1 MNRGFIFTMDAILA
15 MIPLFIILSAV
26 TMSPNPGNMLSLQVT
41 SSKDS
46 MVVANSMYVIT
57 KQGVLTDIARD
68 MISGADSD
76 AANTAGKYLNSTLP
90 EYFNYKLD
98 MIYPNG
104 TIRNISG
111 AEPPVDASVS
121 VASQIIPTFL
131 GGEGYM
137 GQAWYVGI
145 PPSINMVA
153 GNVMNDTN
161 DDGVVNGSDF
171 IYLGQCSG
179 SSTFGGGRWSSTS
192 STSSS
197 TVTCTYD
204 SSETDSNGWYY
215 FNFTVP
221 GTPMFTAFIFTTN
234 TTYHSFNISI
244 NNSKTGNW
252 TEVAAIPQI
261 WYSTQVDL
269 TNWTVGNGQL
279 NYMRVKVYNDSNVVP
294 KYPEAYLMGNSKIIS
309 MYGTGA
315 NINVV
320 VNDSSTNP
328 NMNDSDFTLNLN
340 TPDPASYGKLIFT
353 RLYLPAA
360 WHTGQLEVSVDGNL
374 TFDTGYGDHNWDNAA
389 TPAIIDLTQYLQS
402 PGAHTLTVNNTAYSA
417 GAAWPWYASPTLV
430 RTYVS
435 GPILLQTVN
444 LPYNLSSGDDGW
456 PNPGAYPSQTYNAS
470 FTIPGSSMPK
480 NANITSA
487 VYLLNADE
495 DADTAFT
502 KLNKILE
509 INGSNYS
516 YERYKFV
523 TDDLK
528 AGSNNVSTT
537 LNNTK
542 GGDDVWHVQGPG
554 NQLLIGYKLS
564 KLAFASGPG
573 PDIETAKKNALQQL
587 LIKMGYGNGVISGIE
602 LDNVKSL
609 GIVNYTG
616 SAPSDWVTNT
626 SFVIDWQQSEVNA
639 VAAQRVGQNPQSL
652 IFKLYIWRRD

>member
-26 TMSPNPGNMLSLQVT
+26 TMYPNPGNMLSLQVT

-46 MVVANSMYVIT
+46 MVVSNSMYVIA
-57 KQGVLTDIARD
+57 KEGVLTDIGRD
-68 MISGADSD
+68 MISGADSE
-76 AANTAGKYLNSTLP
+76 AVNTAGKYLNSTLP
-90 EYFNYKLD
+90 EYFNYKLE

-104 TIRNISG
+104 TIQNISG

-131 GGEGYM
+131 GGQGYM

-145 PPSINMVA
+145 PPSINMIA
-153 GNVMNDTN
+153 DNVT
-161 DDGVVNGSDF
+161 NGSD
-171 IYLGQCSG
+171 IYLGECPIPSVTVF
-179 SSTFGGGRWSSTS
+179 SECTPNSNRWH
-192 STSSS
+192 
-197 TVTCTYD
+197 
-204 SSETDSNGWYY
+204 Y

-221 GTPMFTAFIFTTN
+221 GKPMFTDFIFITN
-234 TTYHSFNISI
+234 TTYHSYNISI
-244 NNSKTGNW
+244 NNSKTGGW
-252 TEVAAIPQI
+252 VQVAAIPQV

-269 TNWTVGNGQL
+269 TNWTVGHGKL
-279 NYMRVKVYNDSNVVP
+279 NQMRVKVYGNVNVEP
-294 KYPEAYLMGNSKIIS
+294 TSLSFVEPIIPPFEPEAYLMGNSKIIS

-320 VNDSSTNP
+320 VNDSSTSP
-328 NMNDSDFTLNLN
+328 KMNDSNFTLLLH
-340 TPDPASYGKLIFT
+340 TPLTSYGKLIFS

-360 WHTGQLEVSVDGNL
+360 WYTGQLEVWVDGDVVVFN
-374 TFDTGYGDHNWDNAA
+374 TGHGCHNWDNAA

-402 PGAHTLTVNNTAYSA
+402 PGTHTLKVSNTVASEKCQSIYGVSLS
-417 GAAWPWYASPTLV
+417 AWPWYTSPTLV
-430 RTYVS
+430 RTYAS

-444 LPYNLSSGDDGW
+444 LPYNLSLGDDGW
-456 PNPGAYPSQTYNAS
+456 PNPGDYPSQTYNAI
-470 FTIPGSSMPK
+470 FTIPGSGMPD
-480 NANITSA
+480 NANITNA

-495 DADTAFT
+495 DADTAST
-502 KLNKILE
+502 MLNNILE

-537 LNNTK
+537 LTNTITNFY
-542 GGDDVWHVQGPG
+542 VQGPG
-554 NQLLIGYKLS
+554 NQLLIGYKLN

-573 PDIETAKKNALQQL
+573 PNIETAKKNALQQL
-587 LIKMGYGNGVISGIE
+587 LIKMGYGTNDNGVISGTE
-602 LDNVKSL
+602 LDNAAESL
-609 GIVNYTG
+609 GIVYTG

-626 SFVIDWQQSEVNA
+626 SFIIDWQQSNVHA